1 VKADSRHL
9 FQEVQVKEEIIYG
22 LNPVMEALRGKRR
35 AFELF
40 VAGAGNDRRFE
51 KLLLLAKE
59 RGVPLRQREKS
70 DLSRLCGTDH
80 HQGVALRVEAFAYA
94 GIEDILERWRDSGE
108 SGLIVVLDGVQD
120 PHNLGAVIRSAA
132 CAGAHGVIIPR
143 DRAVGVTAV
152 VEKTSAGAVETLPVA
167 QVANIAQT
175 LEGLKSEGFWI
186 YGAEGNSAASL
197 YDQDFRG
204 NVAVVIGGEGEGIRP
219 LVRKRC
225 DHLVAIPIRGGVNSL
240 NASVAGGIILFEI
253 ERQRIKGSG

>member
-1 VKADSRHL
+1 LKD
-9 FQEVQVKEEIIYG
+9 EIIYG
-22 LNPVMEALRGKRR
+22 INPVLEALRGSRR

-40 VAGAGNDRRFE
+40 VAGAANDRRLE
-51 KLLLLAKE
+51 KLILLAKE
-59 RGVPLRQREKS
+59 KTVPLRQRDKG
-70 DLSRLCGTDH
+70 DLSRLCGTEH

-94 GIEDILERWRDSGE
+94 GVDDILGRWRGSGDSG
-108 SGLIVVLDGVQD
+108 LVVVLDGVQD

-152 VEKTSAGAVETLPVA
+152 VEKSSAGAVETVPVA
-167 QVANIAQT
+167 QVANIAQI
-175 LEGLKSEGFWI
+175 LEELKREGFWV

-219 LVRKRC
+219 LIRKRC
-225 DHLVAIPIRGGVNSL
+225 DHLVSIPIRGGVNSL
-240 NASVAGGIILFEI
+240 NASVAGGVILFEI
-253 ERQRIKGSG
+253 VRQRIKSVG